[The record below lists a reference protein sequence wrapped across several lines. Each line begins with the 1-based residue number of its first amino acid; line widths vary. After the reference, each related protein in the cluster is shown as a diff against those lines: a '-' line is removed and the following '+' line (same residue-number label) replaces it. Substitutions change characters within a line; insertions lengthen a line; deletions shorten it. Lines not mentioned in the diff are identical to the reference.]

1 MEKNVSFEEAI
12 TKLEEIVEKLEQGD
26 VPLED
31 AISYFKEGMQLSSIC
46 DEKLKAAEEQMTVI
60 LGEDG
65 ELRSFAVGGEE
76 A

>member
-31 AISYFKEGMQLSSIC
+31 AISYFKEGMQVSCIC
-46 DEKLKAAEEQMTVI
+46 DEKL
-60 LGEDG
+60 
-65 ELRSFAVGGEE
+65 
-76 A
+76 